1 MKGSVNNMKRLISF
15 ALIICLALPI
25 VAAAGQ
31 SNQSNTSSTSSGDWS
46 VVQSVTLGDKLSV
59 KLKDGKKVEGR
70 LRAASDTTLTLDRGN
85 KTSDLDRN
93 SIARIHRYVPNS
105 VGKSIGKSTAIGAGV
120 GFGAGAGLGLAAGQ
134 YEDIETAA
142 LVGIF
147 GAIGAG
153 VGAAVG
159 AIVGAASATG
169 RKKMLIYEVK

>member
-1 MKGSVNNMKRLISF
+1 MKKLISF
-15 ALIICLALPI
+15 ALILCLSLPV

-31 SNQSNTSSTSSGDWS
+31 SNSPSTDWS
-46 VVQSVTLGDKLSV
+46 AVQSVPLGDKLNV

-70 LRAASDTTLTLDRGN
+70 LRSVSDTTLTLDRGN
-85 KTSDLDRN
+85 RTSDFDRN
-93 SIARIHRYVPNS
+93 SIARVQRYVSNS

-134 YEDIETAA
+134 YEDIETAS

-153 VGAAVG
+153 LGAAIG
-159 AIVGAASATG
+159 AIAGAASATG
-169 RKKMLIYEVK
+169 RKKVLVYQIK

>member
-1 MKGSVNNMKRLISF
+1 MKRLISF

-31 SNQSNTSSTSSGDWS
+31 STTSSSDWS
-46 VVQSVTLGDKLSV
+46 AVQSVALGDKLSV

-85 KTSDLDRN
+85 KSSDLDRN

-105 VGKSIGKSTAIGAGV
+105 VGKSRGKSTAIGAGV

-153 VGAAVG
+153 VGAAIG
-159 AIVGAASATG
+159 AIAGAASATG

>member
-1 MKGSVNNMKRLISF
+1 MKRLISF

-31 SNQSNTSSTSSGDWS
+31 SKQSNTSSGDWS
-46 VVQSVTLGDKLSV
+46 VVQSVPLGDKLSV

-93 SIARIHRYVPNS
+93 SIARIHRYVSSS

-120 GFGAGAGLGLAAGQ
+120 GFGAGAGLGIAAGQ

-153 VGAAVG
+153 IGAAVG
-159 AIVGAASATG
+159 VIVGAASATG
-169 RKKMLIYEVK
+169 RKKMLVYEVK

>member
-15 ALIICLALPI
+15 ALVICLALPI

-31 SNQSNTSSTSSGDWS
+31 SNQSNTSSSDWS
-46 VVQSVTLGDKLSV
+46 VVQSIPLGDKLSV

-85 KTSDLDRN
+85 KSSDLDRN

-134 YEDIETAA
+134 YEDIETGA

-153 VGAAVG
+153 VGAAIG

-169 RKKMLIYEVK
+169 RKKLLIYEVK